1 MSEAYTEEEDMLGW
15 KGLQLEIFVIHL
27 NLPCE
32 KVLRVIV
39 LRTLCPV
46 VWTRSLV
53 CPSGILIE
61 QLSSVS
67 LGT

>member
-1 MSEAYTEEEDMLGW
+1 MSEAYTEEEDMLRW